1 MSQSLSEYVET
12 IHQRPDLI
20 WPQPPAPVPLK
31 ATPYLKALPE
41 IRAVTWSVYGTL
53 LTIDQGE
60 LLHLHPQ
67 ELRMQIALEKT
78 IKEFNMWYSMSRK
91 PGQPW
96 EYMLQQYSKIV
107 ENFRLHSTK
116 RKGDVPEL
124 DSQKIWLKILER
136 LVKNEYSYDEDA
148 WGDLDDLAA
157 KVAYFFHASLQGV
170 QAIEHAGETLSQL
183 TSVGIRQGL
192 LADGQ
197 VFTLPQLLRE
207 LRSQRPIQATNE
219 VLSSEIIL
227 FSTQLGLRKPSE
239 TLYQQAVRNLNGI
252 GLEPGQVLHVSHR
265 LREDLAVARRH
276 GFRTALLVA
285 DKNCTRVTAEDVR
298 DPELKPDRLISD
310 VRQISEILQV

>member
-1 MSQSLSEYVET
+1 MPQSLSEYIET

-20 WPQPPAPVPLK
+20 WPKPPAPVPLK
-31 ATPYLKALPE
+31 ATPFLKPLPG

-96 EYMLQQYSKIV
+96 EYMLQQYTKIV
-107 ENFRLHSTK
+107 EDFRLHSTK

-124 DSQKIWLKILER
+124 NSQRIWLKILER
-136 LVKNEYSYDEDA
+136 LVKNEYSYDENSY
-148 WGDLDDLAA
+148 GDLNDLAA

-170 QAIEHAGETLSQL
+170 QAADHACETLSQL

-207 LRSQRPIQATNE
+207 LRTQHPVQAVKE
-219 VLSSEIIL
+219 VLAPEIL
-227 FSTQLGLRKPSE
+227 LLSTQIGLRKPSE
-239 TLYQQAVRNLNGI
+239 TLYKQAASNFKGI

-265 LREDLAVARRH
+265 LRDDLAVAKRN

-285 DKNCTRVTAEDVR
+285 DGNCTRVTAEEVR
-298 DPELKPDRLISD
+298 NPDLKPDRLISD
-310 VRQISEILQV
+310 VRQIGEILQV